1 MYGRL
6 INLGVN
12 GKVIKESGYNYN
24 NLIRNQNNACQ
35 TIAQY
40 KDEIQTQVSEETIQ
54 KAVKNATKQKKITGK
69 DIAQT
74 AMELV
79 VEGNGGSEIC
89 DKVQADYQK
98 LLDQSLQ
105 KEGSGRDVQN

>member
-1 MYGRL
+1 MKKIFITGCTGYIGSHTCVEL
-6 INLGVN
+6 LNAGYEIVVLDNLSN
-12 GKVIKESGYNYN
+12 SKVEVVDKI
-24 NLIRNQNNACQ
+24 
-35 TIAQY
+35 
-40 KDEIQTQVSEETIQ
+40 
-54 KAVKNATKQKKITGK
+54 KKITGK